1 MAPTITDN
9 CEFECATVE
18 ATTTSAITIGDSDN
32 FDSSAIGGSGDNF
45 EESNELHLN
54 GQQDQDVQEEQQQQ
68 QQMPWEAPGKQG
80 LYDPQN
86 EHEACGVGFI
96 VAIDGKRSHKVRI
109 QHIHPFD
116 PETKTL

>member
-68 QQMPWEAPGKQG
+68 MPWEAPGKQDSTIPRTSTRPAESVSSWPSMANA
-80 LYDPQN
+80 LT
-86 EHEACGVGFI
+86 
-96 VAIDGKRSHKVRI
+96 R
-109 QHIHPFD
+109 
-116 PETKTL
+116 